1 MRSTKT
7 LGAVVAAA
15 LALAS
20 CSPPPSVDLL
30 VPGDCFDYTELTEGI
45 VGIPPVDCALP
56 HEAEVYSIFDLETVH
71 ESVYLDEYDE
81 DDINSLSQ
89 DACLAAFP
97 DYVGIEYWESEYYY
111 LWLSP
116 TPEGW
121 AEGEREVV
129 CFLVPELG
137 LTLTGSLRGAA
148 S

>member
-1 MRSTKT
+1 MRLPKP
-7 LGAVVAAA
+7 LGGVVAGA

-20 CSPPPSVDLL
+20 CAPPPSVDLL
-30 VPGDCFDYTELTEGI
+30 VPGDCFDYSELTEGI
-45 VGIPPVDCALP
+45 VGIPPVDCSVP
-56 HEAEVYSIFDLETVH
+56 HEAEVYLIFDLEGVS
-71 ESVYLDEYDE
+71 EADYLDEYDE
-81 DDINSLSQ
+81 DDINRLSQ

-97 DYVGIEYWESEYYY
+97 DYVGIDYWESEYYY

-137 LTLTGSLRGAA
+137 VMLTESLQGAA
-148 S
+148 G